1 MTDIYSISALLVQF
15 TAIIKKW
22 FDDVLTYG
30 FAYGSKGD
38 KVKGKEFGVAISIG
52 GLEKIMKIAELRWM
66 S

>member
-1 MTDIYSISALLVQF
+1 MDLRTDQR
-15 TAIIKKW
+15 
-22 FDDVLTYG
+22 
-30 FAYGSKGD
+30 D